1 MQEIVQSQP
10 EPGKTRTAE
19 ILDVLRDEILEARL
33 VPGEKLRF
41 DELRETYD
49 IGISPLREALMHL
62 ASEGLVTTEQRKGYR
77 VAPVSGTDLREIAFL
92 RGEFDAMAIRH
103 SIANGDELWEGRVL
117 AAFHAMQRR
126 KKIGPDGDV
135 DREWERHHIRF
146 HSELVSECRMPKLLS
161 FRTILDLQAQ
171 RYRRIAAAHY
181 LNAPRDDVIEHM
193 ELRDAV
199 LNRDADLA
207 GQLVRAHYSR
217 TVDIIL
223 AGEIAVDPADP
234 AD

>member
-1 MQEIVQSQP
+1 MQGIVQPQL

-77 VAPVSGTDLREIAFL
+77 VAPVSGADLREIAFL
-92 RGEFDAMAIRH
+92 RGEFDSMAIRL
-103 SIANGDELWEGRVL
+103 SIANGDELWEGRIL

-126 KKIGPDGDV
+126 NKIGADGEI
-135 DREWERHHIRF
+135 DREWEGHHIRF
-146 HSELVSECRMPKLLS
+146 HAELVSECRLPKLLS
-161 FRTILDLQAQ
+161 FRAILDLQAQ
-171 RYRRIAAAHY
+171 RYRRIAAYHY
-181 LNAPRDDVIEHM
+181 LNTPRDDVAEH
-193 ELRDAV
+193 LAIRDAV
-199 LNRDADLA
+199 LDRDADLA
-207 GQLVRAHYSR
+207 CSLLRSHYAR
-217 TVDIIL
+217 TVEIIL
-223 AGEIAVDPADP
+223 TSSQEI
-234 AD
+234 

>member
-1 MQEIVQSQP
+1 MQETVQPQV

-33 VPGEKLRF
+33 IPGEKLRF

-77 VAPVSGTDLREIAFL
+77 VAPVSGADLREIAFL
-92 RGEFDAMAIRH
+92 RGEFDSMAIRL
-103 SIANGDELWEGRVL
+103 SIINGDELWEGRIM

-126 KKIGPDGDV
+126 KKIGPDGEV
-135 DREWERHHIRF
+135 DREWESHHIRF
-146 HSELVSECRMPKLLS
+146 HAELVSECRLPKLLS

-171 RYRRIAAAHY
+171 RYRRIAAYQY
-181 LNAPRDDVIEHM
+181 LNTPRDDTVEH
-193 ELRDAV
+193 LAIRDAV
-199 LNRDADLA
+199 LERNADLA
-207 GQLVRAHYSR
+207 CNLLRAHYAR
-217 TVDIIL
+217 TVEIIL
-223 AGEIAVDPADP
+223 AAKADV
-234 AD
+234 